1 MRSLCRCKQDCTSL
15 NEKIAQA
22 RPVVV
27 ILVNNQCVLRQSR
40 NIAYPAQ
47 LAFANALG
55 FFVQG
60 CIEVGAVKSIADRY
74 NVRFTFCVGRGKT
87 RDTLPLYKGC
97 FSLCER

>member
-1 MRSLCRCKQDCTSL
+1 MRSRCRCKQGRTSL

-27 ILVNNQCVLRQSR
+27 ILVNNQRDLRTSR

-60 CIEVGAVKSIADRY
+60 GIEVGAVKGIADRY
-74 NVRFTFCVGRGKT
+74 NVRFTLCVGRGKT
-87 RDTLPLYKGC
+87 RDTLRVNKGY
-97 FSLCER
+97 FDLCKC

>member
-1 MRSLCRCKQDCTSL
+1 MRSLCRCKQGCTSL

-27 ILVNNQCVLRQSR
+27 ILVNNQCDLRTSR

-47 LAFANALG
+47 LVFANALG

-60 CIEVGAVKSIADRY
+60 CIEAGTVKGIADRY
-74 NVRFTFCVGRGKT
+74 NVRISLRVGRGKT
-87 RDTLPLYKGC
+87 RDTLRVNKGC
-97 FSLCER
+97 FDLCEC